1 MVNKLIANPDA
12 VGVFG
17 YSFLEQNADKLKGS
31 NVDNLAP
38 TFDNIAEGKYN
49 ISRSLYFYVKHAHI
63 GTVPGIKEF
72 LEEFT
77 SENAFGDEGYLV
89 DKGLIPLL
97 EGEREAI
104 RKQSISLKKLNL

>member
-1 MVNKLIANPDA
+1 
-12 VGVFG
+12 
-17 YSFLEQNADKLKGS
+17 
-31 NVDNLAP
+31 
-38 TFDNIAEGKYN
+38 
-49 ISRSLYFYVKHAHI
+49 
-63 GTVPGIKEF
+63 

-97 EGEREAI
+97 EDERDAI